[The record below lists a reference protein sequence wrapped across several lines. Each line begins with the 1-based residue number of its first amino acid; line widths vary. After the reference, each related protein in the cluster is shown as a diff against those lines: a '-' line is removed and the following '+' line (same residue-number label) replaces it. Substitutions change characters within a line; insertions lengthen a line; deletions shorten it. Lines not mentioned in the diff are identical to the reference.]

1 MYERK
6 FADAYD
12 MNIKKIHNMLLSYI
26 GDKEEVEFYCKEDAE
41 RIKALNLY
49 VQNFQGINV
58 DLKIE
63 FIDNLNN
70 TIYYATL
77 NSFDNGLKIGLNLLK
92 NLLTAEPPE
101 INVIHK
107 EVPTEKDEFIEDF
120 SRIYE
125 NLPLRERM
133 YLMNQ
138 IYEYEEKYNKNN
150 TLTENEET

>member
-6 FADAYD
+6 FADSYD
-12 MNIKKIHNMLLSYI
+12 MNMKKIHNMIRWYI
-26 GDKEEVEFYCKEDAE
+26 ADAEETNFYCKEDEA
-41 RIKALNLY
+41 RI
-49 VQNFQGINV
+49 
-58 DLKIE
+58 DELKKRLDSILIDHDFKME
-63 FIDNLNN
+63 FIDDLQDSL
-70 TIYYATL
+70 YYVSL
-77 NSFDNGLKIGLNLLK
+77 NSFDNGLEVGLSLLK

-125 NLPLRERM
+125 SLPLRERM
-133 YLMNQ
+133 YLMTK
-138 IYEYEEKYNKNN
+138 IYEYEEKYNENG

>member
-12 MNIKKIHNMLLSYI
+12 MNMKKICNMILYHISNNE
-26 GDKEEVEFYCKEDAE
+26 DFCCFCKEDEE
-41 RIKALNLY
+41 REDELTAR
-49 VQNFQGINV
+49 
-58 DLKIE
+58 
-63 FIDNLNN
+63 LNN
-70 TIYYATL
+70 TALDADFKREFANGLNDTINYVSW
-77 NSFDNGLKIGLNLLK
+77 NSFENGLRIGLSLLK

-125 NLPLRERM
+125 SFPLRERM

-138 IYEYEEKYNKNN
+138 IYEYEEKYNESN